1 MSKRKDNNQPV
12 ADAGNPAPALKTG
25 VFFSSPETGQPA
37 DGARSGPAADTGERL
52 SGDAPAGP
60 SESALLDQ
68 LIDRAAVWR
77 GGQTADRA
85 SEVCASGYAELDRRL
100 PGGGW
105 PVAGLTEL
113 LSDTTGV
120 GELRLF
126 MPGLAGLIA
135 RRPGWVVWI
144 APPHMPYAP
153 ALLQW
158 GIEPDRILLIHPRS
172 AADAM
177 WAAEQAL
184 SSGTCAAV
192 LLWAQPLERRG
203 DRPPRSRAPR
213 GRRSVERA
221 IPGSMAQLARRLQ
234 MAASTH
240 QSWAIMFRSVDA
252 QRQPSAAMLR
262 LRITG
267 QEARRDLHLL
277 KVRGGRPAVIRD
289 FDAGIDIGEALFR
302 PVETRAT
309 ADNTAHPGRPSR

>member
-1 MSKRKDNNQPV
+1 MSKRKGNNQPAV
-12 ADAGNPAPALKTG
+12 DAKGPTPASAAG
-25 VFFSSPETGQPA
+25 VFFSSPEAGQPI
-37 DGARSGPAADTGERL
+37 DGTPSGAASDSGRRAASDDPA
-52 SGDAPAGP
+52 
-60 SESALLDQ
+60 ALLDQ

-77 GGQTADRA
+77 GGQTAERA
-85 SEVCASGYAELDRRL
+85 GEVCASGYAELDRRL

-135 RRPGWVVWI
+135 RRPGWIVWI

-203 DRPPRSRAPR
+203 DRPPRGRASR
-213 GRRSVERA
+213 GRQSIERA
-221 IPGSMAQLARRLQ
+221 LPGSMAQLARRLQ

-240 QSWAIMFRSVDA
+240 RSWAIMFRGVDA

-267 QEARRDLHLL
+267 QDARRDLHLL

-289 FDAGIDIGEALFR
+289 FDAGIDVGEALFR
-302 PVETRAT
+302 PVEMRPA
-309 ADNTAHPGRPSR
+309 ADDADRPDRLPR